1 MVANGV
7 EVPFTFRQPL
17 WQHTQYAHVE
27 HSMKSQAVLTEPHV
41 KASIETAETIVE
53 AIIVATDAL
62 RKRVSTLLSMPQE
75 RLLEGSAMQL
85 YGIDSLVATELRNWL
100 RKTFGVDI
108 AVFEIVGGA
117 SFIALGT
124 SIAIRIREEVS

>member
-1 MVANGV
+1 
-7 EVPFTFRQPL
+7 
-17 WQHTQYAHVE
+17 
-27 HSMKSQAVLTEPHV
+27 MKSQAVSTEPHV